1 MKDIVVYGLGGL
13 GRKIAKELKVREE
26 AYHFHIIAFIDKQY
40 LNNQCEFN
48 VLQPKEL
55 HNLKYDYILITS
67 EKWFEDI
74 SKELQSEYSIS
85 KEKIIHL
92 KQLIGDERYY
102 CNLCNLKIPFML
114 DSGIESPV
122 FSKRKIIGGGVRQ
135 KCICPICGGNDRERW
150 LKYVLNNQM
159 SFFNKK
165 GTVLH
170 FAPEKQIEKKI
181 RSNKKMIYITADI
194 EAGRAD
200 RVEDIT
206 HISFPDKYFDY
217 IICNHVLEHIKD
229 EKAAFM
235 ELKRCIK
242 TDGKVVFSVPI
253 CWEIDTYENDSVKTD
268 EDRLIEYGQKDHVR
282 LYGRD
287 LKSRLE
293 EFGFHAEYYQVQKV
307 LSKEELEIMRLIPE
321 DTIWILSL

>member
-74 SKELQSEYSIS
+74 SKELQREYGISE
-85 KEKIIHL
+85 EKIIHL

-170 FAPEKQIEKKI
+170 FAPEKQIVKKI

>member
-74 SKELQSEYSIS
+74 SKELQREYGISE
-85 KEKIIHL
+85 EKIIHL

-268 EDRLIEYGQKDHVR
+268 EDRLIEYGQKDYVR

>member
-1 MKDIVVYGLGGL
+1 M
-13 GRKIAKELKVREE
+13 
-26 AYHFHIIAFIDKQY
+26 DKQDLDDQY
-40 LNNQCEFN
+40 EFN

-55 HNLKYDYILITS
+55 HNLRYDYILITS

-74 SKELQSEYSIS
+74 SKELQREYGISE
-85 KEKIIHL
+85 EKIIHL

-253 CWEIDTYENDSVKTD
+253 CWEIDTYERMK
-268 EDRLIEYGQKDHVR
+268 I
-282 LYGRD
+282 D
-287 LKSRLE
+287 L
-293 EFGFHAEYYQVQKV
+293 
-307 LSKEELEIMRLIPE
+307 
-321 DTIWILSL
+321 

>member
-1 MKDIVVYGLGGL
+1 M
-13 GRKIAKELKVREE
+13 
-26 AYHFHIIAFIDKQY
+26 DKQDLDDQY
-40 LNNQCEFN
+40 EFN

-55 HNLKYDYILITS
+55 HNLRYDYILITS

-74 SKELQSEYSIS
+74 SKELQREYGISE
-85 KEKIIHL
+85 EKIIHL

-170 FAPEKQIEKKI
+170 FAPEKQIEKKFAAI
-181 RSNKKMIYITADI
+181 RK
-194 EAGRAD
+194 
-200 RVEDIT
+200 
-206 HISFPDKYFDY
+206 
-217 IICNHVLEHIKD
+217 
-229 EKAAFM
+229 
-235 ELKRCIK
+235 
-242 TDGKVVFSVPI
+242 
-253 CWEIDTYENDSVKTD
+253 
-268 EDRLIEYGQKDHVR
+268 
-282 LYGRD
+282 
-287 LKSRLE
+287 
-293 EFGFHAEYYQVQKV
+293 
-307 LSKEELEIMRLIPE
+307 
-321 DTIWILSL
+321 